1 MSNPRKWQRREY
13 EQVALAAVGKTRTMV
28 LFWARQCRKSTTL
41 GSIGFREMLE
51 YPGRRVIAASA
62 SLLLF
67 VVDASDPSFR
77 SQLDVTRKVLGEV
90 GATDVPSL
98 LVLNK
103 RDRLGPDELAALK
116 AEYPDAVI
124 LSTRNKDDLQALRER
139 PPQDRLPAAGR
150 HVVRLEG
157 GVPDALALYGGAVKD
172 RLIERQ
178 EHV

>member
-1 MSNPRKWQRREY
+1 S
-13 EQVALAAVGKTRTMV
+13 
-28 LFWARQCRKSTTL
+28 FKSTL
-41 GSIGFREMLE
+41 DE
-51 YPGRRVIAASA
+51 AASA

-103 RDRLGPDELAALK
+103 RDRLGTDELAALK
-116 AEYPDAVI
+116 AEYPDAIV

-139 PPQDRLPAAGR
+139 IMGYFESDMLDEELRIPFTAQKLVAEIRARMRILSEEYDAEGLTLRVRATPENLAAMKKK
-150 HVVRLEG
+150 LE
-157 GVPDALALYGGAVKD
+157 
-172 RLIERQ
+172 R
-178 EHV
+178 